1 MAINI
6 NDYLEQAGFGESA
19 LVHRNNHK
27 AKSDGIPFDMN
38 AYMEAYAEGMCL
50 QYKIENEILK
60 VQVEATK
67 LQARGEGLDDIK
79 DKVKSGVDKVKKFLI
94 ELYDKCIRFFTETV
108 RYFFSAEKRYR
119 KKMAKYKATLA
130 KKITTSQDTKKQSV
144 SLAFNVLLDFSR
156 TYEHK
161 NGGLYYTPD
170 GGKKLRNINEVA
182 IDRINKS
189 DIPEKYK
196 KKIIDS
202 LNLEKGDPTS
212 YITRSLLTM
221 TERNEFLSGK
231 ERKAILDSSKNN
243 WQDALISFASAL
255 IGDGTT
261 DKGDVQDNMEELKN
275 MVKELLLE
283 LKETMKAGAK
293 TVEGT
298 KAEIVLVAKA
308 FLGSIVDVSD
318 AQLQG
323 GFGMKGMNSLI
334 RKITEKKRKLA
345 KTFKEDHK
353 DSPASDKDTTLYKR
367 DRAVLGGVMQ
377 MASALKSFNDYTFSL
392 RIKEADKCVEI
403 INGSLASNNPV
414 SGTSN
419 VGETEEL

>member
-38 AYMEAYAEGMCL
+38 AYTEAYAEGMCL

-60 VQVEATK
+60 VQIEASK

-119 KKMAKYKATLA
+119 KKMAKYKATLT
-130 KKITTSQDTKKQSV
+130 KKITASQDTKKQSV
-144 SLAFNVLLDFSR
+144 SLAF
-156 TYEHK
+156 
-161 NGGLYYTPD
+161 
-170 GGKKLRNINEVA
+170 KLGMIGSVISVDMAEKDKFYASVNKSIDDLPEKELPNEMKEK
-182 IDRINKS
+182 IKS
-189 DIPEKYK
+189 DILAE
-196 KKIIDS
+196 D
-202 LNLEKGDPTS
+202 KGS
-212 YITRSLLTM
+212 KVNNITRILEDNPEGKAFLNNSLK
-221 TERNEFLSGK
+221 EIGK
-231 ERKAILDSSKNN
+231 N
-243 WQDALISFASAL
+243 WQDIA
-255 IGDGTT
+255 IGIAQWYLSKDTS
-261 DKGDVQDNMEELKN
+261 DKGDVQDKMDELKN
-275 MVKELLLE
+275 TVKEIILDM
-283 LKETMKAGAK
+283 KEGMKSGSG
-293 TVEGT
+293 TITGT
-298 KAEIVLVAKA
+298 KAQLGNAAKFLLKLIVQ
-308 FLGSIVDVSD
+308 VSD
-318 AQLQG
+318 LQLKT
-323 GFGMKGMNSLI
+323 GFGMRGMNSLI
-334 RKITEKKRKLA
+334 RRITEKKRKLA

-353 DSPASDKDTTLYKR
+353 NSPASDEDTTLYKR

-414 SGTSN
+414 SGKSN
-419 VGETEEL
+419 VGENELVE